1 MKIARRIGDL
11 PTYLFAAL
19 GKKIAA
25 LQERGVD
32 VIRLDIGSP
41 DLAPPPEVIERLVE
55 EARRAD
61 RHGYAGF
68 YGIPEFRR
76 AVADFY
82 RRRFDVPVDPE
93 REVLA
98 LIGSKEGI
106 QHLPTAFVDPG
117 GVVLVPDPGYPTYR
131 NPAILVGAELYRMP
145 LLREHGFLPDLGA
158 IPEAVARRARV
169 LWLNYPNNPTS
180 ALAPRAF
187 LEEAVAFAR
196 HYDLLIAYDN
206 PYSEIVWEGGPAP
219 SILQIPGARE
229 VAVEFN
235 SLSKMANMAGWRVG
249 MVVGNAQAVAALA
262 RVKTNADSGIF
273 KPIQY
278 AATVALALP
287 ERWHAQ
293 RNAIYAARRR
303 VVTRALDRMNLWYAP
318 YGATLYVWA
327 EMPPAFTSSVAF
339 TDRLLEATGVSLS
352 PGAAFGPHGEGYV
365 RISLV
370 QPEARLEEAMERW
383 ERWLIGRS
391 LGVEMK

>member
-1 MKIARRIGDL
+1 MKIAARIADL
-11 PTYLFAAL
+11 PTYVFAAL
-19 GKKIAA
+19 GKRIAE
-25 LQERGVD
+25 LRTRGVD

-41 DLAPPPEVIERLVE
+41 DLAPPDAVIERMVE
-55 EARRAD
+55 ETRRPD

-68 YGIPEFRR
+68 YGIPPFRQ

-82 RRRFDVPVDPE
+82 RRRFDVALDPE

-117 GVVLVPDPGYPTYR
+117 SVVLVPDPGYPTYR
-131 NPAILVGAELYRMP
+131 NPAILVGAELHRMP
-145 LLREHGFLPDLGA
+145 LLRERGFLPDLRA

-180 ALAPRAF
+180 AIAPIEF
-187 LEEAVAFAR
+187 LEEAVDFAR

-219 SILQIPGARE
+219 SILQVPGARE

-249 MVVGNAQAVAALA
+249 MVVGNAEAIAALA

-278 AATVALALP
+278 AAAVALALP
-287 ERWHAQ
+287 AEWHAE
-293 RNAIYAARRR
+293 RNAIYAERRR

-327 EMPPAFTSSVAF
+327 EIPPHFATSADFTAH
-339 TDRLLEATGVSLS
+339 LLEETGVSLS
-352 PGAAFGPHGEGYV
+352 PGSAFGPHGEGYV

-370 QPEARLEEAMERW
+370 QPVERLEEAMERW
-383 ERWLIGRS
+383 ERWMIGDS
-391 LGVEMK
+391 LGIEVK